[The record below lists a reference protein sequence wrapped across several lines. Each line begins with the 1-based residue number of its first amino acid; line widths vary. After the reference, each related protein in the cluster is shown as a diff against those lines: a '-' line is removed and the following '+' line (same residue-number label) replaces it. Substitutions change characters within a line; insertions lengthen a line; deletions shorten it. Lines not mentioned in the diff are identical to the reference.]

1 MKLPVLLTMVLI
13 ALGAYG
19 WEPSAGDLAFRL
31 GSESAFS
38 DAITSATAWGDSLR
52 FDHVGIVDIDGSGTV
67 TVVEAAPKGGVK
79 ITSWAEFT
87 SGGGIVVKRLT
98 SEFDASEV
106 VAKAKSFIGEDYD
119 WWYLPDNGKM
129 YCSELVYESFIGSDG
144 DHIFKAAPM
153 NFRQPDGTMPE
164 FWTRLFEEIG
174 MPVPEGVPGTNPADM
189 AKDPRLVEVARFIQP
204 M

>member
-19 WEPSAGDLAFRL
+19 WEPRAGDLAFRL

-52 FDHVGIVDIDGSGTV
+52 FDHVGIVDIDGSGKV
-67 TVVEAAPKGGVK
+67 AVVEATPKGGVK
-79 ITSWAEFT
+79 LSSWAEFT
-87 SGGGIVVKRLT
+87 SGGGVVVKRLM
-98 SEFDASEV
+98 SEFDACKV

-164 FWTRLFEEIG
+164 FWTRLFEEIE

-204 M
+204 K